1 MLAAISIP
9 TLLLLASVAVAQ
21 DETPSVVTSPFVSP
35 TPESEAIFTIQTS
48 ADPDPWSCYMDCVQ
62 PPCPECKHFFVSG
75 ARDMSNASRHR

>member
-21 DETPSVVTSPFVSP
+21 EETPSVATSPFVSP

-62 PPCPECKHFFVSG
+62 PPCPPCKQIPSLQHSLAQV
-75 ARDMSNASRHR
+75 